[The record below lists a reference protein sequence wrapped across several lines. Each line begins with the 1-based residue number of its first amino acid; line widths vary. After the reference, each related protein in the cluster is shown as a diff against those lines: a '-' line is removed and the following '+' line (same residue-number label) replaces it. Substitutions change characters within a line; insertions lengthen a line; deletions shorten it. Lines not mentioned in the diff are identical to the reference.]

1 MADNE
6 PLVETVVIDGDD
18 EPLRRKLEGMAS
30 WMQSW
35 GKKIG
40 AIGAGIGA
48 LGGSAQAALSK
59 AANDLANYSAG
70 LDKQIRQHNISAEAL
85 GAMKLQADQTGGS
98 LDEMLKNGTRATAE
112 FQVAAEKL
120 GVTMSGE
127 NVAAGVAL
135 SRALSLV
142 KEQMRFLWMNIGAAV
157 APAMR
162 QMAQITS
169 TVIAAAIKW
178 VKENQ
183 PLIQTISKIAS
194 IAVAVGGALTG
205 LGAAMWGI
213 GAAVGWLVPVVTT
226 LGGAFVTFLVS
237 PMGMIA
243 AGIAAGVAALLYFS
257 GSARQMAAGFA
268 VDVGGMLGAAKTILG
283 QIVQFFGDTFNG
295 IKQAL
300 AGGDMALAAEIAWA
314 AVKMVWFRGASSLV
328 QIVADVL
335 GGDWLT
341 SAMDGIGNAWTMLQN
356 GADTAFAAILNAW
369 DTLWTSARNIVE
381 LAMAEAMKLADGVAG
396 AIKILAIE
404 ANPLEFNKSEKIK
417 QIASE
422 GTMKAKAYDIV
433 AANKNA
439 NRSVE
444 LSDRV
449 AGRNA
454 DVNANRANNAASG
467 EALAGRGKDL
477 VDSGR
482 MSVEQFGAGL
492 RDGLRQAT
500 DDWRAGLGEA
510 AKLPGMIPGG
520 VPAAGAE
527 AATASKVKDS
537 VVGTFSA
544 AAAGQLG
551 GGVGATVQQQLVTQ
565 RQQLQT
571 QRQMVALLQRN
582 GGLVAT

>member
-1 MADNE
+1 MAENE

-18 EPLRRKLEGMAS
+18 EPLRKKLEGMAS

-40 AIGAGIGA
+40 AVGAGIGA
-48 LGGSAQAALSK
+48 LGGSVQAALSK
-59 AANDLANYSAG
+59 AANDLAGYSAG
-70 LDKQIRQHNISAEAL
+70 LDKQIKQHNVSAEAL

-194 IAVAVGGALTG
+194 IAVGVGAALTG
-205 LGAAMWGI
+205 LGGAMWAI

-243 AGIAAGVAALLYFS
+243 AGVAAGVAALLYFS
-257 GSARQMAAGFA
+257 GAARDMAGGFA
-268 VDVGGMLGAAKTILG
+268 MNVGGMLTQAKAILG
-283 QIVQFFGDTFNG
+283 QIVQFFGQTFEG
-295 IKQAL
+295 VKQAL
-300 AGGDMALAAEIAWA
+300 AGGDLALASEIAWA
-314 AVKMVWFRGASSLV
+314 AVKMVWFKGSSELV

-335 GGDWLT
+335 GGDWL
-341 SAMDGIGNAWTMLQN
+341 ANAINGIGAAWTYLES
-356 GADTAFAAILNAW
+356 GFHTAIAAIQNAW
-369 DTLWTSARNIVE
+369 DALMTYMANVADETVAVIVNKLIAAYMGIQKIITMIPGGSKLLGKSADTIQGEYDLATTIMGGNSKGRIADRN
-381 LAMAEAMKLADGVAG
+381 
-396 AIKILAIE
+396 
-404 ANPLEFNKSEKIK
+404 
-417 QIASE
+417 
-422 GTMKAKAYDIV
+422 
-433 AANKNA
+433 
-439 NRSVE
+439 VE
-444 LSDRV
+444 LSDRQ
-449 AGRNA
+449 AARTAEANA
-454 DVNANRANNAASG
+454 TKLDTS
-467 EALAGRGKDL
+467 GRGAAIADRGNDL
-477 VDSGR
+477 VAAGR

-492 RDGLRQAT
+492 RDGLKQAT
-500 DDWRAGLGEA
+500 DDWRAGLGDA
-510 AKLPGMIPGG
+510 AKLPGVIPGG
-520 VPAAGAE
+520 VPAAAE

-571 QRQMVALLQRN
+571 QRQMVTLLQRN